1 MHQEVNEPADA
12 KAMADKQLKTY
23 IGIEDF
29 AKIELKV
36 GKILEFNL
44 IDGADKLYRFTVD
57 VGEKEIIKEKNINEE
72 GVEVE
77 VEIEKPVY
85 RTILSGIR
93 EYFPDGNLFI
103 GKYVCVVANL
113 APRKMRGFESN
124 GMLLFAGGG
133 SEAIPG
139 NLFMVSPIG
148 NDEKMPEPGTII
160 R

>member
-1 MHQEVNEPADA
+1 MTEENKEIKEEVKKEEA
-12 KAMADKQLKTY
+12 KVEEKKY

-29 AKIELKV
+29 AKVELKV

-44 IDGADKLYRFTVD
+44 IEGADKLYRFTVD
-57 VGEKEIIKEKNINEE
+57 VGEES
-72 GVEVE
+72 
-77 VEIEKPVY
+77 P
-85 RTILSGIR
+85 RTILSGVR
-93 EYFPDGNLFI
+93 EYFPEGEIFV
-103 GKYVCVVANL
+103 GKYVCVVSNL

-133 SEAIPG
+133 SEPVPG

-148 NDEKMPEPGTII
+148 EPKPGTII

>member
-1 MHQEVNEPADA
+1 MVEYGHMHQEVND
-12 KAMADKQLKTY
+12 QLKNLINNAVDPKVVEPEKKY

-44 IDGADKLYRFTVD
+44 IEGADKLYRFTVD
-57 VGEKEIIKEKNINEE
+57 VGEKTETGQAIH
-72 GVEVE
+72 
-77 VEIEKPVY
+77 

-139 NLFMVSPIG
+139 NLFLVSPIG
-148 NDEKMPEPGTII
+148 NDEKMPNPGTII

>member
-1 MHQEVNEPADA
+1 MIEEN
-12 KAMADKQLKTY
+12 KY

-44 IDGADKLYRFTVD
+44 IEGADKLYRFTVD
-57 VGEKEIIKEKNINEE
+57 VGEES
-72 GVEVE
+72 
-77 VEIEKPVY
+77 P

-93 EYFPDGNLFI
+93 EYFPEGEVFI

-133 SEAIPG
+133 SEAMPG
-139 NLFMVSPIG
+139 NLFMVTPQASISGEP
-148 NDEKMPEPGTII
+148 KPGTII

>member
-1 MHQEVNEPADA
+1 MQGRWNFIFMLEYINMTEEI
-12 KAMADKQLKTY
+12 KKEEKKF

-36 GKILEFNL
+36 GKILEFHL
-44 IDGADKLYRFTVD
+44 IEGADKLYRFLVD
-57 VGEKEIIKEKNINEE
+57 VGEEA
-72 GVEVE
+72 
-77 VEIEKPVY
+77 P

-93 EYFPDGNLFI
+93 EYFPDGNIFI

-133 SEAIPG
+133 SEAVPG
-139 NLFMVSPIG
+139 NLFMVSPLLSITG
-148 NDEKMPEPGTII
+148 EPVPGTII